1 MACKQLKRKIKKE
14 KAITKEEQINTVEF
28 NTKDAKIKK
37 IGKLIVTYSEE
48 YDKKIRNLQI
58 IALILILVMT
68 LIAPLR
74 LFDSKKL
81 FDITAVGFVIAGMVP
96 AIIAIFDFMRG
107 RKLCLYLSTLIYGT
121 WIIVSSV
128 FYWEII
134 LLTGLVVIYF
144 EITRVL
150 QLISP
155 LLANVQSIAN
165 GGAYYHANV
174 YLKRYIIFLLKYSG
188 IILGFTMFIG
198 ILGRY
203 VFVLIQ
209 GDILFSI
216 FIIVCLILV
225 LILSRRVITL
235 DIQKILI
242 KEQKER
248 MEEDLSKTYSKYS

>member
-1 MACKQLKRKIKKE
+1 MTWKHSKRKTKK
-14 KAITKEEQINTVEF
+14 KVTTKKEEQINSVEF
-28 NTKDAKIKK
+28 KTKDAKTKTVE
-37 IGKLIVTYSEE
+37 KLAVAYSEE

-74 LFDSKKL
+74 LFDSKKI
-81 FDITAVGFVIAGMVP
+81 FDITAVGFVVAGIVP

-107 RKLCLYLSTLIYGT
+107 RRLCLYLSTLIYGS
-121 WIIVSSV
+121 WIIVTSV

-134 LLTGLVVIYF
+134 LLTGLLIIYF
-144 EITRVL
+144 EVTRVL

-155 LLANVQSIAN
+155 ILANVESIAS

-174 YLKRYIIFLLKYSG
+174 YLKRYIVFLLKYSG
-188 IILGFTMFIG
+188 IILGSTLCFG

-225 LILSRRVITL
+225 MILSRRVITL
-235 DIQKILI
+235 DIKKILI

-248 MEEDLSKTYSKYS
+248 MEEDLAKTYSRYN